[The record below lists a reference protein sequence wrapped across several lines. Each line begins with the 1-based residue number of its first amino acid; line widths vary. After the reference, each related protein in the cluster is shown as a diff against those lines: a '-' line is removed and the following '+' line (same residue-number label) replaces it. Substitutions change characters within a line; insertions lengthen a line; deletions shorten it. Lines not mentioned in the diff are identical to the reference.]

1 MRAYKIEIKRMVKPM
16 NEMFTV
22 GKIVNTHGVKGELK
36 IVPTTEDPKRFAKL
50 KSIFVEGRK
59 QMTAYEIESVRYHKE
74 FVLLKLKGIDD
85 MNVAQLLKGSS
96 LKIDRKD
103 SLPLKKDEYY
113 ISDLFGMEVYTNDE
127 RFLGVLVDIIETGSN
142 DVYVVKKEDRQKD
155 LLLPAIKQVI
165 KEIDVAQKR
174 MVVELLEGLEELC
187 E

>member
-1 MRAYKIEIKRMVKPM
+1 M

-36 IVPTTEDPKRFAKL
+36 IMPTTEDPKRFAKL
-50 KSIFVEGRK
+50 KSIFVESRK
-59 QMTAYEIESVRYHKE
+59 GLTSYAIQGVRYHKD
-74 FVLLKLKGIDD
+74 FVLLKLEGIED
-85 MNVAQLLKGSS
+85 MNAAELLKGST

-113 ISDLFGMEVYTNDE
+113 ISDLFGLQVYTEEE
-127 RFLGVLVDIIETGSN
+127 RHLGELVDIIETGSN
-142 DVYVVKKEDRQKD
+142 DVYVIRKADREKD

-165 KEIDVAQKR
+165 K
-174 MVVELLEGLEELC
+174 VVDIESKKMTVHLLEGLEELC

>member
-1 MRAYKIEIKRMVKPM
+1 M

-50 KSIFVEGRK
+50 KSIFVEERK
-59 QMTAYEIESVRYHKE
+59 GITSYEIEGVRYHKE

-85 MNVAQLLKGSS
+85 MNKAELLKGSS

-113 ISDLFGMEVYTNDE
+113 ISDLLGMEVYTEEE

-142 DVYVVKKEDRQKD
+142 DVYVVKRVDREKD

-165 KEIDVAQKR
+165 KEVNVLDKR
-174 MVVELLEGLEELC
+174 MVVHLLEGLEELC